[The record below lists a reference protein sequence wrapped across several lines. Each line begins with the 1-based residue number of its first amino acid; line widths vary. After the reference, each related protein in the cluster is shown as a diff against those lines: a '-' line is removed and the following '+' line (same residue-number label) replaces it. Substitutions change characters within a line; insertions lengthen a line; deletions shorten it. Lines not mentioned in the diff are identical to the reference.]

1 MDEKRGFT
9 LVELLVVI
17 AIIALLMSILMPA
30 LSRVRKQAKAVICQ
44 SNLKQWSLVFSMYT
58 GDNDGYFMNGR
69 VRTDSPYWWAGGNG
83 GGMGS
88 WWFLILQPYYKDEE
102 ILLCP
107 MAVKP
112 YDEGGRAPF
121 AAWRT
126 SFGHT
131 GSYGVNGYIINSP
144 PGLDEQLG
152 RPTKDN
158 WRTSL
163 VNGAADIPL
172 ILDALWVDG
181 WPEHFD
187 SPAVVED
194 WWDDQIGESEMR
206 RFCANRHN
214 EYVNCVFFDFS
225 VRKIGLKE
233 LWKLKWH
240 RKFDTSG
247 WSGGWPEWMKD
258 FKDY

>member
-1 MDEKRGFT
+1 
-9 LVELLVVI
+9 
-17 AIIALLMSILMPA
+17 MSILMPA
-30 LSRVRKQAKAVICQ
+30 LSRVRRQAKAVICQ

-69 VRTDSPYWWAGGNG
+69 VDRDSPYWWAEGGG

-88 WWFLILQPYYKDEE
+88 WWFIVLRPYYKDKE

-121 AAWRT
+121 AAWCT
-126 SFGHT
+126 SFGDC
-131 GSYGVNGYIINSP
+131 GSYGVNGYIINAP
-144 PGLDEQLG
+144 PEMDFMLG

-158 WRTSL
+158 WKTTL
-163 VNGAADIPL
+163 VKGAANIPL
-172 ILDALWVDG
+172 FLDALWVDG

-187 SPAVVED
+187 APAEVEE
-194 WWDDQIGESEMR
+194 WWKDEIGVNEMR

-214 EYVNCVFFDFS
+214 ECVNCVLFDFS
-225 VRKIGLKE
+225 VRKIGLKH
-233 LWKLKWH
+233 LWKLKWN
-240 RKFDTSG
+240 RSYDLNADPPT
-247 WSGGWPEWMKD
+247 EWDVPSHWMYGMKD
-258 FKDY
+258 YD